1 MAWGLH
7 YKSSNSERR
16 FKTMKKYSLIAAFMI
31 LFASFGFAM
40 AQPDGK
46 QVDKKDR
53 VDRKYHHKEK
63 GRWSPYR
70 GLNLT
75 EEQKAKVDAMT
86 ESMQKELA
94 PVRTELIKQRME
106 LDLLWMDDSPN
117 ADKIKTKQKE
127 IRDLRGIVED
137 KLTDLR
143 LGVLEI
149 LTPEQRLELLTKK
162 SKRNSFSRLK
172 KERSPK

>member
-1 MAWGLH
+1 
-7 YKSSNSERR
+7 
-16 FKTMKKYSLIAAFMI
+16 MKKYSLIAVFMI

-46 QVDKKDR
+46 QINKKDR
-53 VDRKYHHKEK
+53 VDRAYHHKDK
-63 GRWSPYR
+63 GRWSSYR

-75 EEQKAKVDAMT
+75 EEQKAKVNAMT
-86 ESMQKELA
+86 ESMQKDLA
-94 PVRTELIKQRME
+94 PIRTELIKKRME
-106 LDLLWMDDSPN
+106 LDLLWMDDTPN
-117 ADKIKTKQKE
+117 ADKIKAKQKE
-127 IRDLRGIVED
+127 IRDLRGIIED

-143 LGVLEI
+143 LSVLEI
-149 LTPEQRLELLTKK
+149 LTPEQRLELLTKQ

>member
-1 MAWGLH
+1 
-7 YKSSNSERR
+7 
-16 FKTMKKYSLIAAFMI
+16 MKKYSLIAAFMI

-46 QVDKKDR
+46 RIDKKDR
-53 VDRKYHHKEK
+53 VDREYHHKDK

-70 GLNLT
+70 RLNLT

-86 ESMQKELA
+86 ESMQKDLA
-94 PVRTELIKQRME
+94 PVRMELIKKRME

-117 ADKIKTKQKE
+117 ADKIKAKQKE
-127 IRDLRGIVED
+127 IRDLRGITED

-143 LGVLEI
+143 LSVLEI
-149 LTPEQRLELLTKK
+149 LTPEQRLELLTKQ
-162 SKRNSFSRLK
+162 SKRNSFSRVK

>member
-1 MAWGLH
+1 
-7 YKSSNSERR
+7 
-16 FKTMKKYSLIAAFMI
+16 MKKYSLIAALMI
-31 LFASFGFAM
+31 LFASFGFAT

-46 QVDKKDR
+46 QADKKDR
-53 VDRKYHHKEK
+53 VDRKYHHKDK

-75 EEQKAKVDAMT
+75 DEQRTKVDAMT

-94 PVRTELIKQRME
+94 PVRTELIKKRME

-117 ADKIKTKQKE
+117 ADKIKAKQKE
-127 IRDLRGIVED
+127 IRELRGVMED

-143 LGVLEI
+143 LSVLEI
-149 LTPEQRLELLTKK
+149 LTPEQRLELLTKR

-172 KERSPK
+172 EAWSPK

>member
-1 MAWGLH
+1 
-7 YKSSNSERR
+7 
-16 FKTMKKYSLIAAFMI
+16 MKKYSLIAALMI
-31 LFASFGFAM
+31 LFASFGFAV
-40 AQPDGK
+40 AQPDGT
-46 QVDKKDR
+46 QVDKKDL
-53 VDRKYHHKEK
+53 VDRKYHYKDK
-63 GRWSPYR
+63 GRWSPFR

-94 PVRTELIKQRME
+94 PIRMELIKKRME

-117 ADKIKTKQKE
+117 ADKIKAKQKE
-127 IRDLRGIVED
+127 IRDLRGIMED

-143 LGVLEI
+143 LSVLEI
-149 LTPEQRLELLTKK
+149 LTPDQRLALLTKQ
-162 SKRNSFSRLK
+162 SKRNNFSHLK